1 MGERRGG
8 EVRAERAAQRAGQR
22 GGKVRGEGKRRKR
35 VGGREE
41 RNAATTGFRER
52 LCVSQM
58 PLVPGDC
65 VMQGFSICRSVL
77 F

>member
-1 MGERRGG
+1 MVER
-8 EVRAERAAQRAGQR
+8 R
-22 GGKVRGEGKRRKR
+22 GGKVRGAGKRQREQ
-35 VGGREE
+35 GGREE
-41 RNAATTGFRER
+41 RNGATTGFRER

-58 PLVPGDC
+58 LLVPGDC